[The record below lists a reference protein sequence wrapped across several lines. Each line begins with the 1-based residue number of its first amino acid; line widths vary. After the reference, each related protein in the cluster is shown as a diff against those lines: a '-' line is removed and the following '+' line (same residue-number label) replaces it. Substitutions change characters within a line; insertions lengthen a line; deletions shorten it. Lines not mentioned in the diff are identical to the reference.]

1 MNTNQS
7 PNSSAQQSSA
17 PQQQQSTVKQSV
29 QNVPPVVPA
38 RPRPATNYDMN
49 SYNNYNMYN
58 GYSSPFTNPLM
69 SSFGNFGMG
78 YNSIGYNSLGFNRM
92 GYGPYGT
99 MSNQPESDL
108 IRLAEER
115 SRTAFQSI
123 ESFVHAFQSI
133 SMMLESSYMALAS
146 SFRAVLGVAEHF
158 SRLRVQIGSII
169 TGLAIFRTF
178 RKYVYNMMVYIGIL
192 RGETIS
198 EIEER
203 AWQQSSKAEQLANEN
218 TLTPEL
224 ISQNSK
230 STWPI
235 VAFFAVALGT
245 PYVVYNV
252 LKNVAKDHVKM
263 ESNRWA
269 KGEGEHF
276 VAIAN
281 FDFAGEG
288 SQYNGD
294 RLFKELSFKS
304 GDKLF
309 IAPKELQRAAKGWLL
324 ASLNNKIGLV
334 PFNYLSSPIRV
345 NNQVE
350 ILRENAP
357 PIRPSLNESE
367 C

>member
-1 MNTNQS
+1 
-7 PNSSAQQSSA
+7 
-17 PQQQQSTVKQSV
+17 
-29 QNVPPVVPA
+29 
-38 RPRPATNYDMN
+38 MN

-58 GYSSPFTNPLM
+58 SYSSPFANPLM

-78 YNSIGYNSLGFNRM
+78 YNSLGYNGLGFNRL
-92 GYGPYGT
+92 GYSPYGT
-99 MSNQPESDL
+99 MSSQPESDL

-158 SRLRVQIGSII
+158 SRLRIQIGSII

-178 RKYVYNMMVYIGIL
+178 RKYLYNMMVYIGIL
-192 RGETIS
+192 RGETIG

-224 ISQNSK
+224 ISQSSK

-288 SQYNGD
+288 GHYNGD
-294 RLFKELSFKS
+294 RQFKELSFKS

-334 PFNYLSSPIRV
+334 PFNYLSAPIRV

-350 ILRENAP
+350 ILRENAQ
-357 PIRPSLNESE
+357 PIRPSSNESE

>member
-1 MNTNQS
+1 MNPSNINLS
-7 PNSSAQQSSA
+7 PTSKSPTSKSSTS
-17 PQQQQSTVKQSV
+17 PQQTTKVQSNLPSL
-29 QNVPPVVPA
+29 PA
-38 RPRPATNYDMN
+38 RPRPNSNNYDL
-49 SYNNYNMYN
+49 NNYNMYN
-58 GYSSPFTNPLM
+58 NYSSPFNNPMM
-69 SSFGNFGMG
+69 SGFGLNNFGMNNFGMG
-78 YNSIGYNSLGFNRM
+78 YNGLGFNRI
-92 GYGPYGT
+92 GYPYST
-99 MSNQPESDL
+99 MNSLPESDL

-158 SRLRVQIGSII
+158 SRLRLQIGSII
-169 TGLAIFRTF
+169 TGLAIFRRF
-178 RKYVYNMMVYIGIL
+178 RKYIYNMMVYIGIL
-192 RGETIS
+192 RGETID
-198 EIEER
+198 ELEER
-203 AWQQSSKAEQLANEN
+203 AWQQSQNAEQLANEN

-224 ISQNSK
+224 ISESSK

-235 VAFFAVALGT
+235 IAFFAVALGT

-263 ESNRWA
+263 ESNRWS
-269 KGEGEHF
+269 KGEGEHY

-281 FDFAGEG
+281 FDFTGEG
-288 SQYNGD
+288 GHYNGD
-294 RLFKELSFKS
+294 RYFKELSFKS

-345 NNQVE
+345 NNQME
-350 ILRENAP
+350 LLRDNIQ
-357 PIRPSLNESE
+357 PIKPTESKV
-367 C
+367 